1 MGPRPSL
8 SKCVIWQVA
17 LAAITVFL
25 VLFAYSSYNNLKKMR
40 LEFNEKKSTLIK
52 ENLDLKSRLDS
63 IQEMID
69 QKTISFDVLGQEK
82 KKMEEEVGL
91 LKKENDR
98 LIGAS
103 KSRLRDVK
111 QQNAV
116 LKKKI
121 AALENS
127 PLVQKIKETLENES
141 NESVKKVVEGALN
154 KIELIKGGN
163 PVALEPIVVT
173 VEEGEMAGKSRQEGE
188 APAPRGDV
196 KGAILSVD
204 RKDNLIVINIGSK
217 ENVREG
223 DRLEIL
229 KDAKEI
235 ARAEVIS
242 ARSGLS
248 AAVVE
253 SIDPAYTI
261 NSIKENDD
269 VIVLAR

>member
-8 SKCVIWQVA
+8 SKGVIWQVA

-269 VIVLAR
+269 VIVLAK